1 MLVDEIDL
9 PRGFLEIIKEEGIT
23 ELYPPQSEAMPH
35 VEQGKNVLMAVPT
48 AAGKSLVAYVGAL
61 RGVLKG
67 GKTLYIVP
75 LRALAWEKI
84 EELRKFEK
92 LGIKVGVSLGDYDSS
107 SNDLAHCQIIVAT
120 AEKAD
125 SLLRHRVKWLNEV
138 NVVVGDEVHLIQD
151 ARRGPTMEVILAR
164 FRSLPQDIQIIALSA
179 TIPNSNELAEWLRA
193 VHIKSDWRPVELRS
207 FVYHDRMAYY
217 PLSPWEIGSKDTGFP
232 RCKKGEEEIIIDS
245 VKKDFQCLVFVNARN
260 RAVSLARKMGP
271 ITEKWLKECERTAL
285 HELSV
290 KLLKSERETT
300 DIARELAE
308 LIGKGT
314 SYHHAGLTDPMRK
327 IVEKGF
333 KSGLLK
339 IIAATPTL
347 AAGVNLPARRV
358 IIRDTYRYEGMRGMV
373 PVPVLEVKQ
382 MCGRA
387 GRPGYDDEGEA
398 FIISSSP
405 ERVEGLM
412 DRYLCSDGE
421 LIQSKLGAEGA
432 LRIHILASV
441 ASGFVTDIDSLETF
455 IDSTLY
461 AHQSD
466 SSFMKEQISETIDF
480 LLKFDFIK
488 YMDERG
494 DFQTEELDLYGC
506 RKSTDEIGFQEGKA
520 INNISFQEEKSINN
534 ISFQEE
540 KSINNIS
547 FQEEKSINDSGFEN
561 AFDSFRRDEN
571 RSRSTEKI
579 RFYPTE
585 FGLRTSRLYVD
596 PMSALNLR
604 NALGSM
610 EKRDGTE
617 ITALCVLHAVC
628 SCPDMN
634 PLYLRKADKQ
644 TFSVLYFRNE
654 KDFLFDPPLNPHEF
668 EFFLSEIK
676 TASLI
681 HDWMNELAEDA
692 ITKKYN
698 IGPGDIRGRV
708 ELGEWLLYTMKELA
722 ILFNNPHIVFLEKLL
737 SRIRSGIKEELLDLV
752 TIRDVGRV
760 RSRALYD
767 AGFKDRASL
776 AGADVKELLG
786 IHGIGKILA
795 EKIIRDTKQ

>member
-9 PRGFLEIIKEEGIT
+9 PAGFLEVIKDLGIT
-23 ELYPPQSEAMPH
+23 ELYPPQTEAIPH

-61 RGVLKG
+61 RGALKG
-67 GKTLYIVP
+67 GKALYIVP

-84 EELRKFEK
+84 EELRRFES
-92 LGIKVGVSLGDYDSS
+92 LGIKVGVSLGDFDSS
-107 SNDLAHCQIIVAT
+107 SNDLSRCQIIVAT

-125 SLLRHRVKWLNEV
+125 SLLRHRAKWLNEV

-179 TIPNSNELAEWLRA
+179 TIPNSSELAEWLRA
-193 VHIKSDWRPVELRS
+193 IHIRSDWRPVELRS
-207 FVYHDRMAYY
+207 FVYHDRVAYY
-217 PLSPWEIGSKDTGFP
+217 PISPWEIARKETGFQV
-232 RCKKGEEEIIIDS
+232 CKKGEEGIIRDS
-245 VKKDFQCLVFVNARN
+245 LKEGFQCLVFVNARN
-260 RAVSLARKMGP
+260 RAVSLARRMAPFTGKSL
-271 ITEKWLKECERTAL
+271 EENERKAL
-285 HELSV
+285 HELSE
-290 KLLKSERETT
+290 KMLKAEETT
-300 DIARELAE
+300 DIAKELAGFME
-308 LIGKGT
+308 KGV
-314 SYHHAGLTDPMRK
+314 SYHHAGLTDSMRK
-327 IVEKGF
+327 SIEKGF
-333 KSGLLK
+333 KDGILK

-358 IIRDTYRYEGMRGMV
+358 IVRDTYRYEGMRGMA

-398 FIISSSP
+398 YIISSSAD
-405 ERVEGLM
+405 RVDDLI

-432 LRIHILASV
+432 LRIHVLSSV
-441 ASGFVTDIDSLETF
+441 ASGFVTDIGSLETF
-455 IDSTLY
+455 IGSTLY

-466 SSFMKEQISETIDF
+466 RSFLKEQISCTIDF
-480 LLKFDFIK
+480 LLRSDFLK
-488 YMDERG
+488 YMDDQG
-494 DFQTEELDLYGC
+494 DFQTGELNLYGC
-506 RKSTDEIGFQEGKA
+506 KDSRDHTDFP
-520 INNISFQEEKSINN
+520 EE
-534 ISFQEE
+534 EYME
-540 KSINNIS
+540 
-547 FQEEKSINDSGFEN
+547 DSGFEN
-561 AFDSFRRDEN
+561 AFTSLKRDED
-571 RSRSTEKI
+571 RSQIPEKI

-585 FGLRTSRLYVD
+585 FGLRTSILYVD

-604 NALGSM
+604 NALHSM
-610 EKRDGTE
+610 EMRDGEE
-617 ITALCVLHAVC
+617 ISALGVLHAVC

-644 TFSVLYFRNE
+644 IFSVLYFRNE
-654 KDFLFDPPLNPHEF
+654 ESFLIDPPQNPYEF

-681 HDWMNELAEDA
+681 NDWMNELTEDE

-698 IGPGDIRGRV
+698 IGPGDIRSRV
-708 ELGEWLLYTMKELA
+708 ELGEWLLYSMKELS
-722 ILFNNPHIVFLEKLL
+722 ILFNNKHMIFIEKLL

-752 TIRDVGRV
+752 TIKDVGRV
-760 RSRALYD
+760 RARALYD
-767 AGFKDRASL
+767 AGFRDRVSL
-776 AGADVKELLG
+776 AGADIGALLG
-786 IHGIGKILA
+786 IHGIGKVLAKKILN
-795 EKIIRDTKQ
+795 DTKQ